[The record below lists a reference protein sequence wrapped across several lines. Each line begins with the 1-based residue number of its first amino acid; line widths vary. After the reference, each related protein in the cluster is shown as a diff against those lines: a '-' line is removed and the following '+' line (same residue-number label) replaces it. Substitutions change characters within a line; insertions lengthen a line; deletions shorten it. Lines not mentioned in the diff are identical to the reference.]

1 MTSTA
6 QTAVSTYLTALRDP
20 NALVNRQAIA
30 DFNAKLEE
38 SADPLERLALRQEL
52 LNAHVPPSLPVLEAE
67 FITHARAWADERG
80 ISPRVFLVEGVSPTV
95 LRRAGFSMPK
105 TRGARVDRKPAA
117 KRVTTEQVLAVMPA
131 IGTFTIQQLAARS
144 GATLATVRKIVQQQV
159 DAGKLQQLGTD
170 PTHQGVGRAPVLYQA
185 M

>member
-6 QTAVSTYLTALRDP
+6 QTAVSIYLTALQDP
-20 NALVNRQAIA
+20 NALVNSQAIA
-30 DFNAKLEE
+30 DLSAKLEE

-52 LNAHVPPSLPVLEAE
+52 FNAQEPPSLQVLEAE

-80 ISPRVFLVEGVSPTV
+80 ISPKVFLVEGVSPTV
-95 LRRAGFSMPK
+95 LRRAGFAMPK
-105 TRGARVDRKPAA
+105 ARGARVDRKPAP
-117 KRVTTEQVLAVMPA
+117 KRVTAEQVLAVMPT

-144 GATLATVRKIVQQQV
+144 GATMATVRKIVQQQV
-159 DAGKLQQLGTD
+159 DGGKLQQLGAD
-170 PTHQGVGRAPVLYQA
+170 PTHQGVGRAPGLYQA